1 MKKGRRDRSGAF
13 PSTCAGTRGW
23 AGEPTRAVARSMIE
37 SGLEAV
43 LVDSPLGPVGI
54 VTVHDVIEAVAGGAD
69 PDTCWAGEI
78 SRPAP
83 RTVSS
88 KQHPAAIGEEMA
100 A

>member
-1 MKKGRRDRSGAF
+1 M
-13 PSTCAGTRGW
+13 GW
-23 AGEPTRAVARSMIE
+23 RAYAVVARSMIE

-69 PDTCWAGEI
+69 PDTCSAGEI
-78 SRPAP
+78 SGPAP

-100 A
+100 AYRPELRHRCR